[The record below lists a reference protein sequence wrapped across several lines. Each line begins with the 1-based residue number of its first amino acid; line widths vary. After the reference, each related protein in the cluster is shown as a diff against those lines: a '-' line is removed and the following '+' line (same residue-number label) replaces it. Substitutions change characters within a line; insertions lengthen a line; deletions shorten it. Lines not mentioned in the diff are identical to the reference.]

1 VLQPDLTGLHKAR
14 GKKHSKGGMEVLLK
28 PDTFVFSDDP
38 KLAFNKKDHELFE
51 FKEGGSFASKKN
63 TPAEVLKRQ
72 VDAKHYN
79 SLINN
84 INDVK
89 KDATAKKS
97 SQLMLEKYLEKLGNV
112 AYLQEAK
119 KGFPTGLPAF
129 SQGTAPVYD
138 ANVKNEVEAEK
149 QYARF
154 GGAILPK
161 AQMGGFPGFPGFED
175 KSAPGSDFLNEL
187 FRWRVGQ
194 GVPQKKAQVLSTPVT
209 TALTAPQDTMRPI
222 PGQGLIQPSDSRRS
236 TTAAASNPLCTTRY
250 EWPQHHQL
258 GTLGR

>member
-1 VLQPDLTGLHKAR
+1 MNLDNYSYKDTYHFKKDSHLYSNPYKPSSLDLDPKINDTIKENKGERTNVEIEGNELVLQPDLTGLHKAR

-51 FKEGGSFASKKN
+51 FKEGGSIASRKN

-119 KGFPTGLPAF
+119 KGFPTGVPSF

-154 GGAILPK
+154 GGAIM
-161 AQMGGFPGFPGFED
+161 QRGGY
-175 KSAPGSDFLNEL
+175 
-187 FRWRVGQ
+187 Q
-194 GVPQKKAQVLSTPVT
+194 
-209 TALTAPQDTMRPI
+209 
-222 PGQGLIQPSDSRRS
+222 
-236 TTAAASNPLCTTRY
+236 
-250 EWPQHHQL
+250 
-258 GTLGR
+258 